1 MRRRPARTGVRGR
14 AHLARTGR
22 EGGPRL
28 RSRGHA
34 AFISAKWPTCPAHM
48 SAPPGSGA
56 GSARWTS
63 RGRAGTAAQRRARGR
78 PGGPSHRPARRCLG
92 GHGRPCQALV
102 GRAGQ
107 AERGQSR
114 GSRTGQWPR
123 AGHGASIAVLG
134 AAGRAW
140 STDGQSGRR
149 VQRGQGHQ
157 RGQSRPPQPQV
168 AGADGHAAT
177 ASGISGLAE

>member
-34 AFISAKWPTCPAHM
+34 AFISARWPTCPARM

-63 RGRAGTAAQRRARGR
+63 QGRAGTAAQWRTRGH
-78 PGGPSHRPARRCLG
+78 PGGPSHRPAQCCLS
-92 GHGRPCQALV
+92 GHSRPRQALV
-102 GRAGQ
+102 GRVGR
-107 AERGQSR
+107 AERGPEPGKQDGPVAEGRTRRVHCSTRGCGKGVEHRWTVGTQGPARAGPSEGTVQATAATGSR
-114 GSRTGQWPR
+114 GRW
-123 AGHGASIAVLG
+123 
-134 AAGRAW
+134 
-140 STDGQSGRR
+140 
-149 VQRGQGHQ
+149 
-157 RGQSRPPQPQV
+157 
-168 AGADGHAAT
+168 AT
-177 ASGISGLAE
+177 AGSVGDKRPR